1 MTTLNEISEAQYI
14 ALETFRKNGTGVV
27 TPVWQTPEDGK
38 LYVWTEAN
46 SWKVKRIRN
55 NGRVR
60 VAASDARGTPESDW
74 VEAQAKVLNSEGD
87 FRAQNGRMA
96 AKYGLFFRFFQLVY
110 KLRGRESVVVEIS
123 A

>member
-1 MTTLNEISEAQYI
+1 MTTLNEISGAQYI

-27 TPVWQTPEDGK
+27 TPVWQTPEDGN
-38 LYVWTEAN
+38 LYVWTEAE

-55 NGRVR
+55 NSRVR
-60 VAASDARGTPESDW
+60 VAVSDARGTPESDW
-74 VEAQAKVLNSEGD
+74 VEAQATVLDSEAD
-87 FRAQNGRMA
+87 SQAQKGRMA

-110 KLRGRESVVVEIS
+110 MLRRREAAVLEIS

>member
-1 MTTLNEISEAQYI
+1 MTTLNEISGAQYI

-27 TPVWQTPEDGK
+27 TPVWQTPENGK

-60 VAASDARGTPESDW
+60 VAASEARGTPESDW
-74 VEAQAKVLNSEGD
+74 VEAQASVLESEAI
-87 FRAQNGRMA
+87 FRAQNGRLV
-96 AKYGLFFRFFQLVY
+96 AKYGWVFRFFQLVY
-110 KLRGRESVVVEIS
+110 KLRGRKAAVLEIS